1 MTFKQSIRQDLGT
14 LSDFELNRLNQTG
27 RVNHHTLGHQM
38 NDPQFRPIVE
48 DLAQDELAHREKQRI
63 AAAYEDELARG
74 DPLSSMGEDSIGGGT
89 MNSLDLGPS
98 SSLDSTQPA
107 SDPFIPPTDPHQS
120 SPTNL
125 GDTDSNEDISLSERE
140 QKALLLH
147 FVSTT
152 LVPLSVADSDDY
164 SASCSDCSASP
175 IVDGPHHEQ
184 SCQYQHPHLKPDTAN
199 AHDSDCR
206 HCEARPAV
214 AGFHHEADC
223 PRGFPAVA
231 TWSVTASNYGVACSD
246 CGSKPDSEGPHH
258 DSSCKYHAPVPL
270 YHTDQAHSGYCKE
283 CGALPYVAGPHHRHD
298 CVRHIGGIPIPLGLV
313 DD

>member
-14 LSDFELNRLNQTG
+14 LSDFELNRLNRTG
-27 RVNHHTLGHQM
+27 RVNHQTLGHQM
-38 NDPQFRPIVE
+38 NDQEFRPIVE
-48 DLAQDELAHREKQRI
+48 DLAQDELARREERRI
-63 AAAYEDELARG
+63 AAAYEDEIARG
-74 DPLSSMGEDSIGGGT
+74 DPLGSIREDSIGEDP
-89 MNSLDLGPS
+89 MNSLDLGPPS
-98 SSLDSTQPA
+98 PVDTTQQASTPLEPPA
-107 SDPFIPPTDPHQS
+107 DPPKPD
-120 SPTNL
+120 PTNL
-125 GDTDSNEDISLSERE
+125 KDNDSSDKISLSERE
-140 QKALLLH
+140 QQALVLH

-152 LVPLSVADSDDY
+152 LVPLAVTDPDDY
-164 SASCSDCSASP
+164 SESCSDCSTSP
-175 IVDGPHHEQ
+175 IVDGPHHDQ
-184 SCQYQHPHLKPDTAN
+184 SCQYHHPHIKLDTAN
-199 AHDSDCR
+199 AHKTDCR

-223 PRGFPAVA
+223 PRGLLAVA